1 MRPLLLTFAVAG
13 ADAYRIGAEPWEY
26 ELADAI
32 EEESHTVA
40 GDANSDHLPDPSDE
54 TREAFRVRVVHEA
67 TRALRSAGDEYRDPI
82 GVLWRLELG
91 GEEL

>member
-13 ADAYRIGAEPWEY
+13 ADASPIRD

>member
-1 MRPLLLTFAVAG
+1 LWWVSVVTATAPPPAPP
-13 ADAYRIGAEPWEY
+13 EPWEY